1 MKLGLLTSGGD
12 CPGLNAAIRAVVRT
26 ANNRFGYET
35 VGIRNGWK
43 GLHDGDIIPLPPK
56 SVAGILARGGTILG
70 TSRFNPVHDPDTV
83 AHCLENI
90 ALHRIDGIIVIGG
103 DGSLSAGYEL
113 SKLGAKIIG
122 IPKTID
128 NDIAGTDATFGFYTA
143 VQTVTNAIDSL
154 HATAESHHRIMIIET
169 MGRNSGWI
177 AVTAGIAGGADMI
190 LIPERPFNWDRL
202 CRQLVTRH
210 EVKRFSIVVVAE
222 GAIAEGE
229 GIITTGQ
236 LDNFGRPVYGGVGYA
251 VAREIEQR
259 TGISTRVTALGHV
272 QRSGTPVAED
282 RLLATTMGVQA
293 VEAASAGKWGQFMAL
308 NSGHIVTVPL
318 SEMKGK
324 TRYVDDRTYEIAEIF
339 FG

>member
-70 TSRFNPVHDPDTV
+70 TSRFNPVHDADTL

-90 ALHRIDGIIVIGG
+90 ALHRLDGIIVIGG
-103 DGSLSAGYEL
+103 DGSLSAAYEL
-113 SKLGAKIIG
+113 SKHGAKIIG
-122 IPKTID
+122 VPKTID

-177 AVTAGIAGGADMI
+177 AVTAGITGGADLI
-190 LIPERPFNWDRL
+190 LVPERPFNWEKV

-210 EVKRFSIVVVAE
+210 ETKRFSIVVVAE
-222 GAIAEGE
+222 GAKPEDGDIVTMGD
-229 GIITTGQ
+229 
-236 LDNFGRPVYGGVGYA
+236 LDNFGRPRFGGIGYV

-259 TGISTRVTALGHV
+259 TGISTRVTVLGHV

-282 RLLATTMGVQA
+282 RLLATTMGVTA
-293 VEAASAGKWGQFMAL
+293 VEAASNGQFGNFIAL
-308 NSGHIVTVPL
+308 RNGRYETVSL
-318 SEMKGK
+318 WEMKGK
-324 TRYVDDRTYEIAEIF
+324 TRFVDDRMYDIAEIF

>member
-1 MKLGLLTSGGD
+1 MTATSSP
-12 CPGLNAAIRAVVRT
+12 CRPSRSPVFSRAA
-26 ANNRFGYET
+26 
-35 VGIRNGWK
+35 
-43 GLHDGDIIPLPPK
+43 
-56 SVAGILARGGTILG
+56 GTILG
-70 TSRFNPVHDPDTV
+70 TSRFNPVHDADTV
-83 AHCLENI
+83 AHVLENI

-103 DGSLSAGYEL
+103 DGSLSAAYEL
-113 SKLGAKIIG
+113 SKHGCKIIG
-122 IPKTID
+122 VPKTID
-128 NDIAGTDATFGFYTA
+128 NDITGTDATFGFYTA

-190 LIPERPFNWDRL
+190 LIPERPFSWDRL
-202 CRQLVTRH
+202 TRQLVTRH

-222 GAIAEGE
+222 GAKPEDSDIV
-229 GIITTGQ
+229 TTGE
-236 LDNFGRPVYGGVGYA
+236 LDNFGRPRYGGIGYV

-259 TGISTRVTALGHV
+259 TGISCRVTALGHV

-282 RLLATTMGVQA
+282 RLLAINFGVHA
-293 VEAASAGKWGQFMAL
+293 VEAAAAGKFGNFIAL
-308 NSGHIVTVPL
+308 REGHFVPVPL

-324 TRYVDDRTYEIAEIF
+324 TRYVDDRTYEIGEIF

>member
-56 SVAGILARGGTILG
+56 SVSGILNRGGTILG
-70 TSRFNPVHDPDTV
+70 TSRFNPVHDVDTV
-83 AHCLENI
+83 AHCLENS
-90 ALHRIDGIIVIGG
+90 ALHRLDCIVIIGG
-103 DGSLSAGYEL
+103 DGSLSAAYEL
-113 SKLGAKIIG
+113 SKHGAKIIG

-154 HATAESHHRIMIIET
+154 HATAESHHRIMVIET

-177 AVTAGIAGGADMI
+177 AVTAGIAGGADLV
-190 LIPERPFNWDRL
+190 LIPERPFNWDRV

-222 GAIAEGE
+222 GATAEGE
-229 GIITTGQ
+229 EIVTSGEM
-236 LDNFGRPVYGGVGYA
+236 DSFGRPRYGGIGYV

-259 TGISTRVTALGHV
+259 TGISSRVTVLGHV

-282 RLLATTMGVQA
+282 RLLATRMGVCA
-293 VEAASAGKWGQFMAL
+293 IEAIAQGQFGHFVAL
-308 NSGHIVTVPL
+308 RDGHLMMVPL

-324 TRYVDDRTYEIAEIF
+324 TRFVDDRTYEIAEIF